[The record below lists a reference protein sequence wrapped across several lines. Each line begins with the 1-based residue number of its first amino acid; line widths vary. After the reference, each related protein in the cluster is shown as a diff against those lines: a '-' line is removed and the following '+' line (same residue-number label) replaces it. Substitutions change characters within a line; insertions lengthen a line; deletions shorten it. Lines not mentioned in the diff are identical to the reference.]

1 LSHFSNDLVCNQDS
15 LNEDMPSN
23 RNPLLDLDNMLV
35 DDDQNG
41 NDSLVVL
48 AEQDQNVSSLSQLE
62 INEDIEILTEL
73 DISNDNIEILT
84 ELDIVSDISSEM
96 NRLNSDDNER
106 KNDCEFDDDV
116 VLSDVLERNELSE
129 KTYTNEEYKVL
140 VEDLVNRVRM
150 KDHKTLKENQIKNEI
165 NDDPY
170 NVDHMSAFEIHD
182 NLDDDTIAIDNNK
195 KSNPYKLNLNTI
207 LNNNAKD

>member
-1 LSHFSNDLVCNQDS
+1 
-15 LNEDMPSN
+15 
-23 RNPLLDLDNMLV
+23 MLV
-35 DDDQNG
+35 NDEQNG
-41 NDSLVVL
+41 NGSLVVL
-48 AEQDQNVSSLSQLE
+48 TEQDQNVSSLSQLE

-96 NRLNSDDNER
+96 NRLNSDENER
-106 KNDCEFDDDV
+106 KNDREFDDDV
-116 VLSDVLERNELSE
+116 VLSDVLEREELSE

-150 KDHKTLKENQIKNEI
+150 KDHKTLKENQIKNKI

-170 NVDHMSAFEIHD
+170 NVDHMSAFEIND
-182 NLDDDTIAIDNNK
+182 NLDDDTIAIDNK